1 MPLQIY
7 PVKKREDKLSK
18 IVIMALLQRII
29 LLLSVTWDKETKVLL
44 I

>member
-1 MPLQIY
+1 MPSQIY